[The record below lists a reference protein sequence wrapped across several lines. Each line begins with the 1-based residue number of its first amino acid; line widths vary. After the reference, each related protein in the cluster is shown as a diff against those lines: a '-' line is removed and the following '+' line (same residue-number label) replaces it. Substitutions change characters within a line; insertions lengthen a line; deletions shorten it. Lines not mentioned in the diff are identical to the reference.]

1 MTLTHSGA
9 SELSQLMEGTT
20 AGALIPEIV
29 RRGFQ
34 DLLEAE
40 VSALTG
46 AQLHERCPDQRSTHR
61 NGYRERLL
69 TTQVGDLTLAIPKL
83 RQGSFFP
90 NWLEPRRRV
99 DKALYAVVMEAYT
112 GGISTRK
119 VDALVEALGGAS
131 GISKS
136 EVSRICQGLD
146 EQVKAFLQRPLD
158 HARFPY
164 VYLDATYLHGRLG
177 RNMQVV
183 SRAVVVAIGINA
195 LGYREVLGIAVGDSE
210 AEGFWRQFL
219 GSLKERGL
227 TGTRLVIS
235 DAHLGL
241 TAAIKRMFQ
250 GSSWQRCRVHFLRNL
265 LSHVPKAGQ
274 DMVAAA
280 MKAVFV
286 IQAPDQVRAHWQRV
300 TEMLRK
306 QFPTAVPVMEPPETT
321 CWRSCTSRRST
332 GARSGAPTRSSGST
346 RRSSGARTWS
356 ASSPTTPPSPG
367 WWAASC
373 WSSRRN
379 GSWSAGASSLRPPWP
394 RSRNQKRPWSS
405 PMVICLPSQTNPS
418 AEPHQLLPRS
428 TQNTLIAELPI
439 QRSGFTMDER
449 SCSVSFQA
457 VIP

>member
-61 NGYRERLL
+61 NGYRERVL

-119 VDALVEALGGAS
+119 VDALVEALGGTS

-136 EVSRICQGLD
+136 EVSRICAGLD
-146 EQVKAFLQRPLD
+146 EQVKAFLGRPLD
-158 HARFPY
+158 HARFSY

-219 GSLKERGL
+219 G
-227 TGTRLVIS
+227 
-235 DAHLGL
+235 L

-250 GSSWQRCRVHFLRNL
+250 GCSWQRCRVHFLRNL
-265 LSHVPKAGQ
+265 LSHVPIGEAFSEGVAGQ

-306 QFPTAVPVMEPPETT
+306 QFPSAVPIMETARDDVLAFLHFPQEH
-321 CWRSCTSRRST
+321 WRKV
-332 GARSGAPTRSSGST
+332 
-346 RRSSGARTWS
+346 WS
-356 ASSPTTPPSPG
+356 
-367 WWAASC
+367 
-373 WSSRRN
+373 
-379 GSWSAGASSLRPPWP
+379 
-394 RSRNQKRPWSS
+394 
-405 PMVICLPSQTNPS
+405 TNPLERLNKEIKRRTNVVGIFPNDAAITRLVGS
-418 AEPHQLLPRS
+418 QLLEQQEEWQLERRRFFS
-428 TQNTLIAELPI
+428 EA
-439 QRSGFTMDER
+439 TM
-449 SCSVSFQA
+449 A
-457 VIP
+457 KIPEPEEAFVLTNGDPADQTATTAS

>member
-9 SELSQLMEGTT
+9 SELAQLMEGTT

-40 VSALTG
+40 VSAAIG
-46 AQLHERCPDQRSTHR
+46 AQLHERRPNDRATHR
-61 NGYRERLL
+61 NGYRERVL

-119 VDALVEALGGAS
+119 VDALVKALGGAS

-146 EQVKAFLQRPLD
+146 EQVKAFLGRPLD

-177 RNMQVV
+177 RNLQVV

-227 TGTRLVIS
+227 KGTRLVIS

-250 GSSWQRCRVHFLRNL
+250 GCCWQRCRVHFLRNL

-306 QFPTAVPVMEPPETT
+306 QFPSAVPVMEAARDDVLAFLHFPQAH
-321 CWRSCTSRRST
+321 WRKI
-332 GARSGAPTRSSGST
+332 
-346 RRSSGARTWS
+346 WS
-356 ASSPTTPPSPG
+356 
-367 WWAASC
+367 
-373 WSSRRN
+373 
-379 GSWSAGASSLRPPWP
+379 
-394 RSRNQKRPWSS
+394 
-405 PMVICLPSQTNPS
+405 TNPLERLNKEIKRRTNVVGIFPNDAS
-418 AEPHQLLPRS
+418 IVRLVGAQLLEQQEEWQLERRRFFSEATMAKIPEPEEP
-428 TQNTLIAELPI
+428 LELTDGDAADMPAA
-439 QRSGFTMDER
+439 
-449 SCSVSFQA
+449 A
-457 VIP
+457 VN

>member
-9 SELSQLMEGTT
+9 SELAQLMEGTT

-40 VSALTG
+40 VSAAIG
-46 AQLHERCPDQRSTHR
+46 ATRHERCPDERTTHR
-61 NGYRERLL
+61 NGYRQRLL
-69 TTQVGDLTLAIPKL
+69 TTQVGDLSLAIPKL

-90 NWLEPRRRV
+90 DWLEPRRRV

-119 VDALVEALGGAS
+119 VDSLVEALGGAS

-146 EQVKAFLQRPLD
+146 EQVKAFLGRPLD

-177 RNMQVV
+177 RNLQVC

-250 GSSWQRCRVHFLRNL
+250 GCAWQRCRVHFLRNL

-306 QFPTAVPVMEPPETT
+306 QFPSAVPVMEAARDDVLAFLNFPQEHWRKVWSTNPLERLNKEIKRRTNVVGIFPNDAAITRLVGAQLLEQQEEWQLERRRFFSEATMAKIPEPDEALELAD
-321 CWRSCTSRRST
+321 
-332 GARSGAPTRSSGST
+332 GEGSEE
-346 RRSSGARTWS
+346 A
-356 ASSPTTPPSPG
+356 
-367 WWAASC
+367 
-373 WSSRRN
+373 
-379 GSWSAGASSLRPPWP
+379 AGALS
-394 RSRNQKRPWSS
+394 
-405 PMVICLPSQTNPS
+405 
-418 AEPHQLLPRS
+418 
-428 TQNTLIAELPI
+428 
-439 QRSGFTMDER
+439 
-449 SCSVSFQA
+449 
-457 VIP
+457 

>member
-1 MTLTHSGA
+1 MSLTHSGA
-9 SELSQLMEGTT
+9 SELAQLMEGTT

-40 VSALTG
+40 VSAAIG
-46 AQLHERCPDQRSTHR
+46 ATRHERCPDERSTHR
-61 NGYRERLL
+61 NGYRQRLL
-69 TTQVGDLTLAIPKL
+69 TTQVGDLSLAIPKL

-90 NWLEPRRRV
+90 DWLEPRRRV

-119 VDALVEALGGAS
+119 VDSLVEALGGAS

-136 EVSRICQGLD
+136 EVSRICAGLD
-146 EQVKAFLQRPLD
+146 EQVKAFLGRPLD

-164 VYLDATYLHGRLG
+164 VDLDATYLHGRLG
-177 RNMQVV
+177 RNLQVV

-227 TGTRLVIS
+227 TGNRLVIS

-250 GSSWQRCRVHFLRNL
+250 GCSWQRCRVHFLRNM

-306 QFPTAVPVMEPPETT
+306 QFPTAVPVMDAARDDVLAFLHFPQEH
-321 CWRSCTSRRST
+321 WRKV
-332 GARSGAPTRSSGST
+332 
-346 RRSSGARTWS
+346 WS
-356 ASSPTTPPSPG
+356 
-367 WWAASC
+367 
-373 WSSRRN
+373 
-379 GSWSAGASSLRPPWP
+379 
-394 RSRNQKRPWSS
+394 
-405 PMVICLPSQTNPS
+405 TNPLERLNKEIKRRTNVVGIFPNDAS
-418 AEPHQLLPRS
+418 IVRLVGAQLLEQQEEWQLERRRFFSEATMAKIPEPEEALELADGEGADEEAG
-428 TQNTLIAELPI
+428 TL
-439 QRSGFTMDER
+439 S
-449 SCSVSFQA
+449 
-457 VIP
+457 